1 MPIPE
6 DDARVILVDIAQ
18 QAGKHDRKHR
28 DMAERGYKLFKA
40 PLPVGDYILCGEK
53 AKCAIRRKYERKTA
67 IKKMDFLGTY
77 HTAVDTKRDMQEIY
91 GNICGKEHARFRDE
105 CILAQNNGIRLVVL
119 VENID
124 GIKSLQDVANWK
136 NKRYI
141 EWHRIN
147 GLHKVGMALNRKIPA
162 KPPAN
167 SVTLMKAMITMGMK
181 YGVEFRFCNPLET
194 GQKIIEILEGGVKT

>member
-28 DMAERGYKLFKA
+28 DMIQRGYKLFKA

-53 AKCAIRRKYERKTA
+53 AKDAIRRKYERKMP
-67 IKKMDFLGTY
+67 IKKIDLLGTY
-77 HTAVDTKRDMQEIY
+77 TVSVDTKRDMQEIY

-105 CILAQNNGIRLVVL
+105 CILAQNNNIRLVVL
-119 VENID
+119 VENCENIRT
-124 GIKSLQDVANWK
+124 LQDVANWK
-136 NKRYI
+136 NKRYL

-147 GLHKVGMALNRKIPA
+147 GLHKVGMALSRKIPE

-181 YGVEFRFCNPLET
+181 YGVEFRFCSPLES
-194 GQKIIEILEGGVKT
+194 GQKIIEILEGR